1 MTLGE
6 KLRALRHM
14 EGHLRGLGRE
24 MTQSEVVRAIDA
36 ELRERISQS
45 HLSLIESGTRPHL
58 SAHSRQLLARFFKVH
73 PGYLVSDP
81 PGFQTELS
89 ASIGG
94 VENALDRWLY
104 EGVVR
109 LGTDEAL
116 SAAIDRLA
124 QHPDSRSC
132 LLLLGEILSMPDL
145 VDRLSETLLA
155 KERP

>member
-24 MTQSEVVRAIDA
+24 MTQSEVVRAVDA

-45 HLSLIESGTRPHL
+45 YLSLIESGTRPHL
-58 SAHSRQLLARFFKVH
+58 SAQSRQLLARFFKVH

-89 ASIGG
+89 AEVGG

-109 LGTDEAL
+109 LSTDQEL

-124 QHPDSRSC
+124 EHPDSRKC
-132 LLLLGEILSMPDL
+132 LLLLGEMLAMPDL
-145 VDRLSETLLA
+145 IERLTETLLA
-155 KERP
+155 KERS